1 LRNTSSNSPQ
11 PGAAVEFWHDVLIE
25 KSWAVLL
32 ELRKRYEFILL
43 GGWAVYL
50 YTKALKSKDIDIIV
64 DYNTLG
70 LMGREL
76 PLKKNE
82 RLRKYELLIS
92 DVEVEVYVPY
102 FSNLGIPVEDVAA
115 NIRVLEGFK
124 VPTPE
129 VLLILKQAA
138 EVERAGSVKGLKDRI
153 DILALLIYSEI
164 DFNTYLSLVKKYSLY
179 SYRERLKNLVET
191 ADREFKELGITNP
204 RQIRLLRKKISS
216 VM

>member
-1 LRNTSSNSPQ
+1 M
-11 PGAAVEFWHDVLIE
+11 EFWHDVLIE

-82 RLRKYELLIS
+82 RLKKYELLIS
-92 DVEVEVYVPY
+92 DVEVDVYVPY

-164 DFNTYLSLVKKYSLY
+164 DFNTYLSLVKKYSLS

>member
-1 LRNTSSNSPQ
+1 M
-11 PGAAVEFWHDVLIE
+11 EFWHDVLIE

-92 DVEVEVYVPY
+92 DVEVDVYVPY

-164 DFNTYLSLVKKYSLY
+164 DFNTYLSLVKKYSLS

>member
-1 LRNTSSNSPQ
+1 M
-11 PGAAVEFWHDVLIE
+11 EFWHDVLIE

-82 RLRKYELLIS
+82 RLKKYELLIN
-92 DVEVEVYVPY
+92 DVEVDVYVPY

-164 DFNTYLSLVKKYSLY
+164 DFNTYLSLVNKYSLY

>member
-1 LRNTSSNSPQ
+1 M
-11 PGAAVEFWHDVLIE
+11 EFWHDLLIE

-50 YTKALKSKDIDIIV
+50 YTKALKSKDIV

-82 RLRKYELLIS
+82 RLRRYELLIS
-92 DVEVEVYVPY
+92 DVEVDVYVPY

-115 NIRVLEGFK
+115 SIRVLEGFK

-164 DFNTYLSLVKKYSLY
+164 DFNTYLSLVNKYSLS

>member
-1 LRNTSSNSPQ
+1 
-11 PGAAVEFWHDVLIE
+11 VEFWHDVLIE

-82 RLRKYELLIS
+82 RLKKYELLIS
-92 DVEVEVYVPY
+92 DVEVDVYVPY

-204 RQIRLLRKKISS
+204 RQIRQFRKKLLSL
-216 VM
+216 M

>member
-1 LRNTSSNSPQ
+1 M
-11 PGAAVEFWHDVLIE
+11 EFWHDVLIE

-82 RLRKYELLIS
+82 RLKKYELLIS
-92 DVEVEVYVPY
+92 DVEVDVYVPY

-138 EVERAGSVKGLKDRI
+138 EVERAGSFKGFKDRI

-164 DFNTYLSLVKKYSLY
+164 DFNTYLSLVKKYSLS

>member
-1 LRNTSSNSPQ
+1 M
-11 PGAAVEFWHDVLIE
+11 EFWHDVLIE

-82 RLRKYELLIS
+82 RLRKYELLIN
-92 DVEVEVYVPY
+92 DVEVDVYVPY

-164 DFNTYLSLVKKYSLY
+164 DFNTYLSLVNKYSLS

-216 VM
+216 VT

>member
-1 LRNTSSNSPQ
+1 M
-11 PGAAVEFWHDVLIE
+11 EFWHDVLIE

-82 RLRKYELLIS
+82 RLRKYELLIN
-92 DVEVEVYVPY
+92 DVEVDVYVPY

-164 DFNTYLSLVKKYSLY
+164 DFNTYLSLVNKYSLY

>member
-1 LRNTSSNSPQ
+1 M
-11 PGAAVEFWHDVLIE
+11 EFWHDVLIE

-82 RLRKYELLIS
+82 RLKKYELLIS
-92 DVEVEVYVPY
+92 DVEVDVYVPY

-164 DFNTYLSLVKKYSLY
+164 DFNTYLSLVNKYSLS

-204 RQIRLLRKKISS
+204 RRIRLLRKKISS

>member
-1 LRNTSSNSPQ
+1 M
-11 PGAAVEFWHDVLIE
+11 EFWHDVLIE

-82 RLRKYELLIS
+82 RLKKYELLIS
-92 DVEVEVYVPY
+92 DVEVDVYVPY

-115 NIRVLEGFK
+115 SIRVLEGFK

-164 DFNTYLSLVKKYSLY
+164 DFNTYLSLVKKYSLS

>member
-1 LRNTSSNSPQ
+1 
-11 PGAAVEFWHDVLIE
+11 VEFWHDVLIE

-43 GGWAVYL
+43 GGWAVYM

-92 DVEVEVYVPY
+92 DVEVDVYVPY

-164 DFNTYLSLVKKYSLY
+164 DFNTYLSLVKKYSLS

>member
-1 LRNTSSNSPQ
+1 M
-11 PGAAVEFWHDVLIE
+11 EFWHDVLIE

-70 LMGREL
+70 LMGSEL

-82 RLRKYELLIS
+82 RLKKYELLIS
-92 DVEVEVYVPY
+92 DVEVDVYVPY

-115 NIRVLEGFK
+115 SIRVLEGFK

-164 DFNTYLSLVKKYSLY
+164 DFNTYLSLVKKYSLS

>member
-1 LRNTSSNSPQ
+1 M
-11 PGAAVEFWHDVLIE
+11 EFWHDVLIE

-82 RLRKYELLIS
+82 RLKKYELLIN
-92 DVEVEVYVPY
+92 DVEVDVYVPY

-164 DFNTYLSLVKKYSLY
+164 DFNTYLSLVNKYSLS

>member
-1 LRNTSSNSPQ
+1 
-11 PGAAVEFWHDVLIE
+11 
-25 KSWAVLL
+25 
-32 ELRKRYEFILL
+32 
-43 GGWAVYL
+43 
-50 YTKALKSKDIDIIV
+50 
-64 DYNTLG
+64 
-70 LMGREL
+70 MGREL

-82 RLRKYELLIS
+82 RLKNYELLIN

-124 VPTPE
+124 APTPE

-153 DILALLIYSEI
+153 DILTLLIYSEI
-164 DFNTYLSLVKKYSLY
+164 DFNTYLSLVKKYSLS

>member
-1 LRNTSSNSPQ
+1 
-11 PGAAVEFWHDVLIE
+11 VEFWHDVLIE

-82 RLRKYELLIS
+82 RLNMS
-92 DVEVEVYVPY
+92 C
-102 FSNLGIPVEDVAA
+102 
-115 NIRVLEGFK
+115 
-124 VPTPE
+124 
-129 VLLILKQAA
+129 
-138 EVERAGSVKGLKDRI
+138 
-153 DILALLIYSEI
+153 
-164 DFNTYLSLVKKYSLY
+164 
-179 SYRERLKNLVET
+179 
-191 ADREFKELGITNP
+191 
-204 RQIRLLRKKISS
+204 
-216 VM
+216 

>member
-1 LRNTSSNSPQ
+1 M
-11 PGAAVEFWHDVLIE
+11 EFWHDVLIE

-82 RLRKYELLIS
+82 RLKKYELLIS
-92 DVEVEVYVPY
+92 DVEVDVYVPY

-164 DFNTYLSLVKKYSLY
+164 DFNTYLSLVNKYSLS

>member
-1 LRNTSSNSPQ
+1 
-11 PGAAVEFWHDVLIE
+11 VEFWHDVLIE

-82 RLRKYELLIS
+82 RLKKYELLIS
-92 DVEVEVYVPY
+92 DVEVDVYVPY

-115 NIRVLEGFK
+115 GIRVLEGFK

-164 DFNTYLSLVKKYSLY
+164 DFNTYLSLVNKYSLY

>member
-1 LRNTSSNSPQ
+1 M
-11 PGAAVEFWHDVLIE
+11 EFWHDVLIE

-82 RLRKYELLIS
+82 RLKKYELLIS
-92 DVEVEVYVPY
+92 DVEVDVYVPY

-115 NIRVLEGFK
+115 SIRVLEGFK

>member
-1 LRNTSSNSPQ
+1 MIN
-11 PGAAVEFWHDVLIE
+11 
-25 KSWAVLL
+25 
-32 ELRKRYEFILL
+32 
-43 GGWAVYL
+43 
-50 YTKALKSKDIDIIV
+50 
-64 DYNTLG
+64 
-70 LMGREL
+70 
-76 PLKKNE
+76 
-82 RLRKYELLIS
+82 

-115 NIRVLEGFK
+115 SIRVLEGFK

-164 DFNTYLSLVKKYSLY
+164 DFNAYLSLVNKYSLS

-191 ADREFKELGITNP
+191 ADREFKELGLTNP
-204 RQIRLLRKKISS
+204 RQIRQLRKKLLSL
-216 VM
+216 M

>member
-1 LRNTSSNSPQ
+1 M
-11 PGAAVEFWHDVLIE
+11 EFWHDVLIE

-164 DFNTYLSLVKKYSLY
+164 DFNTYLSLVKKYSLS

>member
-1 LRNTSSNSPQ
+1 M
-11 PGAAVEFWHDVLIE
+11 EFWHDVLIE

-82 RLRKYELLIS
+82 RLKKYELLIS
-92 DVEVEVYVPY
+92 DVEVDVYVPY

-115 NIRVLEGFK
+115 SIRVLEGFK

-164 DFNTYLSLVKKYSLY
+164 DSNTYLSLVKKYSLS

-204 RQIRLLRKKISS
+204 RQTRLLRKKISS

>member
-1 LRNTSSNSPQ
+1 M
-11 PGAAVEFWHDVLIE
+11 EFWHDVLIE

-82 RLRKYELLIS
+82 RLKKYELLIS
-92 DVEVEVYVPY
+92 DVEVDVYVPY

-164 DFNTYLSLVKKYSLY
+164 DFNTYLSLVNKYSLS

-216 VM
+216 VT

>member
-1 LRNTSSNSPQ
+1 
-11 PGAAVEFWHDVLIE
+11 VEFWHDVLIE

-82 RLRKYELLIS
+82 RLKKYELLIS
-92 DVEVEVYVPY
+92 DVEVDVYVPY

-115 NIRVLEGFK
+115 SIRVLEGFK

-164 DFNTYLSLVKKYSLY
+164 DFNTYLSLVKKYSLS

>member
-1 LRNTSSNSPQ
+1 
-11 PGAAVEFWHDVLIE
+11 VEFWHDVLIE

-82 RLRKYELLIS
+82 RLKKYELLIN
-92 DVEVEVYVPY
+92 DVEVDVYVPY

-164 DFNTYLSLVKKYSLY
+164 DFNTYLSLVNKYSLS

-204 RQIRLLRKKISS
+204 RQIRLFRKKISS

>member
-1 LRNTSSNSPQ
+1 M
-11 PGAAVEFWHDVLIE
+11 EFWHDVLIE

-64 DYNTLG
+64 DYDTLG

-82 RLRKYELLIS
+82 RLKKYELLIS
-92 DVEVEVYVPY
+92 DVEVDVYVPY

-164 DFNTYLSLVKKYSLY
+164 DFNTYLSLVKKYSLS

>member
-1 LRNTSSNSPQ
+1 
-11 PGAAVEFWHDVLIE
+11 VEFWHDVLIE

-82 RLRKYELLIS
+82 RLKKYELLIS
-92 DVEVEVYVPY
+92 DVEVDVYVPY

>member
-1 LRNTSSNSPQ
+1 
-11 PGAAVEFWHDVLIE
+11 VEFWHDVLIE

-82 RLRKYELLIS
+82 RLKKYELLIS
-92 DVEVEVYVPY
+92 DVEVDVYVPY

-164 DFNTYLSLVKKYSLY
+164 DFNTYLSLVKKYSLS

>member
-1 LRNTSSNSPQ
+1 M
-11 PGAAVEFWHDVLIE
+11 EFWHDVLIE

-82 RLRKYELLIS
+82 RLKKYELLIS
-92 DVEVEVYVPY
+92 DVEVDVYVPY

-164 DFNTYLSLVKKYSLY
+164 DFNTYLSLVNKYSLY

>member
-1 LRNTSSNSPQ
+1 
-11 PGAAVEFWHDVLIE
+11 VEFWHDLLIE

-82 RLRKYELLIS
+82 RLRRYELLIS
-92 DVEVEVYVPY
+92 DVEVDVYVPY

-115 NIRVLEGFK
+115 SIRVLEGFK

-164 DFNTYLSLVKKYSLY
+164 DFNTYLSLVKKYSLS

>member
-1 LRNTSSNSPQ
+1 M
-11 PGAAVEFWHDVLIE
+11 EFWHDVLIE

-82 RLRKYELLIS
+82 RLRKYELLIN
-92 DVEVEVYVPY
+92 DVEVDVYVPY

-164 DFNTYLSLVKKYSLY
+164 DFNTYLSLVNKYSLY

-216 VM
+216 VT

>member
-1 LRNTSSNSPQ
+1 
-11 PGAAVEFWHDVLIE
+11 VEFWHDVLIE

-82 RLRKYELLIS
+82 RLKKYELLIS
-92 DVEVEVYVPY
+92 DVEVDVYVPY
-102 FSNLGIPVEDVAA
+102 FSNLGIPVEDAAA

-164 DFNTYLSLVKKYSLY
+164 DFNTYLSLVNKYSLS

-204 RQIRLLRKKISS
+204 RQIRLFRKKISS

>member
-1 LRNTSSNSPQ
+1 M
-11 PGAAVEFWHDVLIE
+11 EFWHDVLIE

-92 DVEVEVYVPY
+92 DVEVEVHVPY

-164 DFNTYLSLVKKYSLY
+164 DFNTYLSLVKKYSLS

>member
-1 LRNTSSNSPQ
+1 M
-11 PGAAVEFWHDVLIE
+11 EFWHDVLIE

-50 YTKALKSKDIDIIV
+50 YTKALKSKDIAIIV

-82 RLRKYELLIS
+82 RLKKYELLIS
-92 DVEVEVYVPY
+92 DVEVDVYVPY

-164 DFNTYLSLVKKYSLY
+164 DFNTYLSLVNKYSLS

-204 RQIRLLRKKISS
+204 RQIRQFRKKLLSL
-216 VM
+216 M

>member
-1 LRNTSSNSPQ
+1 
-11 PGAAVEFWHDVLIE
+11 VEFWHDVLIE

-92 DVEVEVYVPY
+92 DVEVDVYVPY

-164 DFNTYLSLVKKYSLY
+164 DFNTYLSLVNKYSLS

>member
-1 LRNTSSNSPQ
+1 
-11 PGAAVEFWHDVLIE
+11 VEFWHDVLIE

-43 GGWAVYL
+43 GGWAVYM

-92 DVEVEVYVPY
+92 DVEVYVYVPY

-164 DFNTYLSLVKKYSLY
+164 DFNTYLSLVKKYSLS